1 MAYAGLGERL
11 HGISERA
18 RARARVCVCVCVCVC
33 VDRIDMVI
41 CAKLLEGSLLW
52 TL

>member
-1 MAYAGLGERL
+1 MAFAGQGERL
-11 HGISERA
+11 HGISER
-18 RARARVCVCVCVCVC
+18 VCVCVCVC
-33 VDRIDMVI
+33 VDRIDMVD